1 METVISALIIAAI
14 WSLGY
19 VLGAFFTVKQVT
31 VTVKEIMEKL
41 AEMTSS
47 DNSKPF

>member
-1 METVISALIIAAI
+1 METIISALIIAAI

-31 VTVKEIMEKL
+31 VTVKEVVDKL
-41 AEMTSS
+41 SKTLSS
-47 DNSKPF
+47 EENKPF